1 MVRILSQKALPPVL
15 GVSEVQGNLGT
26 SRFKEKSLQRAH
38 SSAWLERF
46 PDKEEV
52 GGSSPPG
59 PTRSNT
65 GT

>member
-1 MVRILSQKALPPVL
+1 MALTLVL
-15 GVSEVQGNLGT
+15 GVSEVQGNLALLQ
-26 SRFKEKSLQRAH
+26 SRAILLRAH

-52 GGSSPPG
+52 GGSSPPR